1 MTEPRIKIGL
11 VGCGQIADAHLQQI
25 RHRQCA
31 DLVAVCDLEP
41 LLARQAAERFE
52 EPGQFTSVEQMLDQ
66 ARPDI
71 VHLTTPVQTHSP
83 LTIQLLEA
91 GVHVYVEKPF
101 TVDAEEA
108 RAVIDVAE
116 RTGRLVCLGHD
127 QLFDPTWLEAC
138 DLVAS
143 GAIGSVQHVESVLG
157 YPIDGPF
164 GKLVSSE
171 PDHWVRH
178 LPGGLF
184 QNTISHPLYRIT
196 EFLPDPNPQLW
207 ATWFNKTRGVPFPT
221 ELRAHFRGED
231 VTGSLLFASTIEPR
245 YRTTRI
251 YGTQAGIE
259 IDLESQIIRFDRRTR
274 LPGAFSKVEA
284 PLRLLG
290 EAMRNV
296 RRGFGRFV
304 RAEGHYFSGM
314 RELFCRFYGAILDGT
329 QLPVSYDE
337 VVRVTGLMDSMF
349 AQCRME
355 DEERSTCRLNSDTR
369 GSSDPRRDRYAEFPR
384 LVIPAGGVN

>member
-1 MTEPRIKIGL
+1 VTEPRIKVGL

-25 RHRQCA
+25 RHLSCA
-31 DLVAVCDLEP
+31 ELVAVCDLEP

-52 EPGQFTSVEQMLDQ
+52 VPGQFTSIEQMLDH
-66 ARPDI
+66 ARPDV
-71 VHLTTPVQTHSP
+71 VHLTTPVQTHAP
-83 LTIQLLEA
+83 LTIQLLES

-101 TVDAEEA
+101 TVDATEA

-164 GKLVSSE
+164 GKLVASD
-171 PDHWVRH
+171 PDHWVRR

-196 EFLPDPNPQLW
+196 EFLPDSDPQLW

-221 ELRAHFRGED
+221 ELRAHFRGEN

-251 YGTQAGIE
+251 YGSQAGIE
-259 IDLESQIIRFDRRTR
+259 IDLESQIIRFDRQTR

-296 RRGFGRFV
+296 RRGFGRFL

-314 RELFCRFYGAILDGT
+314 QELFRRFYGAILDGT
-329 QLPVSYDE
+329 ELPVSYDE
-337 VVRVTGLMDSMF
+337 ALRVTGLMDCMF
-349 AQCRME
+349 EQCRPA
-355 DEERSTCRLNSDTR
+355 DEERN
-369 GSSDPRRDRYAEFPR
+369 
-384 LVIPAGGVN
+384 AGGVDVDLTRSNAPRWNARQDALRPVGSAGRVD

>member
-1 MTEPRIKIGL
+1 VTEPRIKVGL
-11 VGCGQIADAHLQQI
+11 VGCGQIADAHLQQV
-25 RHRQCA
+25 RHLSCA
-31 DLVAVCDLEP
+31 ELVGVCDLEP
-41 LLARQAAERFE
+41 LLTRQAAERFE
-52 EPGQFTSVEQMLDQ
+52 VPGQFTSIDQMLDQ
-66 ARPDI
+66 ARPDV
-71 VHLTTPVQTHSP
+71 VHLTTPVQTHAP

-101 TVDAEEA
+101 TVDADEA
-108 RAVIDVAE
+108 RAVIEVAE

-143 GAIGSVQHVESVLG
+143 GAIGSVQHVESVLS

-164 GKLVSSE
+164 GKLVASD

-196 EFLPDPNPQLW
+196 EFLPDSDPDLW

-221 ELRAHFRGED
+221 ELRAHFRAET

-251 YGTQAGIE
+251 YGSQAGIE
-259 IDLESQIIRFDRRTR
+259 IDLESQIIRFDGQTR
-274 LPGAFSKVEA
+274 LPGAFSRVEA

-296 RRGFGRFV
+296 RRGFGRFL

-314 RELFCRFYGAILDGT
+314 QELFRRFYGAILNGT
-329 QLPVSYDE
+329 ELPVSYDE
-337 VVRVTGLMDSMF
+337 TVRVTGLMDCMF
-349 AQCRME
+349 EQCRKG
-355 DEERSTCRLNSDTR
+355 DAERSTRLLTTDIPRTSER
-369 GSSDPRRDRYAEFPR
+369 RRDRNAEFPR
-384 LVIPAGGVN
+384 LVTQSSSVD